1 MKKIVKISN
10 IFIKLY
16 RIINNN
22 ISNSLIFNNNN
33 NNNNNKY
40 KIRIINKIL

>member
-10 IFIKLY
+10 IFIKLD

-33 NNNNNKY
+33 NNNINKY

>member
-10 IFIKLY
+10 IFIKLD

-33 NNNNNKY
+33 NNINKY